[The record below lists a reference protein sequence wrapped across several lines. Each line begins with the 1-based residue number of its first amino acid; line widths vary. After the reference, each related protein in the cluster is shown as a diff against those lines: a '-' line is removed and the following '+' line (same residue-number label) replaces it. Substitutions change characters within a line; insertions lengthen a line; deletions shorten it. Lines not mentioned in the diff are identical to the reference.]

1 LSVRD
6 HCADAPAFAASG
18 GGVAVRLPGYTR
30 AVPQF
35 ELTSAFRP
43 AGDQP
48 QAIDALERGIKDEL
62 REQILLG
69 VTGSGKTYT
78 VANVIERIQRPTL
91 VMSPNKTLAAQLWAE
106 FREFFPNSAV
116 EYFVSY
122 YDFYQ
127 PEAYIPRTDTYIE
140 KDSSRNDEIDRL
152 RNSATR
158 ALLTRRDV
166 IVVASISCIYGIG
179 SPENYL
185 GESISLRVG
194 ESLRRDILLRKLAD
208 LQYSRNDTDFGRSK
222 FRVRGDVIDVQP
234 AYEQLATRIELFGDT
249 VEAIKEFDPLTGEIM
264 ARREELQVFPASH
277 YVTPQQEMD
286 RALVAIEAELEERVA
301 LLESRDRL
309 LEAQRLRQRTNFDME
324 MMRETGSCA
333 GIENYS
339 RHLSNRSEGQ
349 RPFCLL
355 DFLPDDAL
363 IVVDESHVAVPQID
377 GMYKGDKARKIPL
390 VEYGFRLPSA
400 LDNRPLTFA
409 EWDSMV
415 GQILYVSATPGPY
428 EEGRASQVVEQI
440 IRPTGLVDPTVEVK
454 PSEGQIDDLIA
465 QLQRRIERHERCLIT
480 TLTKKMAEDLTD
492 YLREAGIRVRYLH
505 SDIDTME
512 RVEIIRDLRLGVF
525 DVLVG
530 INLLREGLDLPEV
543 SFIAI
548 LDADKEG
555 YLRGYRSLIQTTGRA
570 ARNIFGHVIMY
581 ADSMSDAM
589 VRAIGETDRRRAV
602 QMRFNEAHGITPQ
615 SIVKAVYQLET
626 HRDEQSLR
634 AAAFQEAAG
643 LPPDELLRLAKDVEK
658 EMLRA
663 ARDLEFERAAELR
676 DRLVELRRRMETE
689 EPADLAPATSAAGN
703 GHAAPGR
710 RGRYA
715 RRR

>member
-1 LSVRD
+1 M
-6 HCADAPAFAASG
+6 PNFAFTAGFS
-18 GGVAVRLPGYTR
+18 
-30 AVPQF
+30 
-35 ELTSAFRP
+35 P
-43 AGDQP
+43 AGGQP
-48 QAIDALERGIKDEL
+48 EAIRKLAEGVDKGQKHQVL
-62 REQILLG
+62 QG
-69 VTGSGKTYT
+69 VTGSGKTMV
-78 VANVIERIQRPTL
+78 VAQMIQEIQRPTL
-91 VMSPNKTLAAQLWAE
+91 VLSPNKTLAAQLWAE
-106 FREFFPNSAV
+106 FREFFPQNAV

-194 ESLRRDILLRKLAD
+194 ESLRRDILRRKLAD

-264 ARREELQVFPASH
+264 AKREELQVFPASH

-286 RALVAIEAELEERVA
+286 RALAAIEAELEERVA
-301 LLESRDRL
+301 LLESRGRL

-339 RHLSNRSEGQ
+339 RHLTNRAEGQ

-465 QLQRRIERHERCLIT
+465 QLRRRIERHERCLIT

-492 YLREAGIRVRYLH
+492 YLREAGIRVRYL
-505 SDIDTME
+505 
-512 RVEIIRDLRLGVF
+512 
-525 DVLVG
+525 
-530 INLLREGLDLPEV
+530 
-543 SFIAI
+543 
-548 LDADKEG
+548 
-555 YLRGYRSLIQTTGRA
+555 
-570 ARNIFGHVIMY
+570 
-581 ADSMSDAM
+581 
-589 VRAIGETDRRRAV
+589 DRKSV
-602 QMRFNEAHGITPQ
+602 
-615 SIVKAVYQLET
+615 V
-626 HRDEQSLR
+626 
-634 AAAFQEAAG
+634 
-643 LPPDELLRLAKDVEK
+643 
-658 EMLRA
+658 
-663 ARDLEFERAAELR
+663 
-676 DRLVELRRRMETE
+676 
-689 EPADLAPATSAAGN
+689 
-703 GHAAPGR
+703 
-710 RGRYA
+710 
-715 RRR
+715 

>member
-1 LSVRD
+1 VPALELL
-6 HCADAPAFAASG
+6 APFA
-18 GGVAVRLPGYTR
+18 
-30 AVPQF
+30 
-35 ELTSAFRP
+35 P

-48 QAIDALERGIKDEL
+48 EAIRVLNRGLVEGQ

-69 VTGSGKTYT
+69 VTGSGKTFT
-78 VANVIERIQRPTL
+78 IANVIAEQQRPTL
-91 VMSPNKTLAAQLWAE
+91 VLSPNKTLAAQLWAE
-106 FREFFPNSAV
+106 FREFFPKNAV

-166 IVVASISCIYGIG
+166 VVVASISCIYGIG

-185 GESISLRVG
+185 GESITVKKG
-194 ESLRRDILLRKLAD
+194 ESWRRDILLRKLSD
-208 LQYSRNDTDFGRSK
+208 LQYARNDMDFGRTR
-222 FRVRGDVIDVQP
+222 FRVRGDVVDVQP
-234 AYEQLATRIELFGDT
+234 AYEEIATRIEFMGDT
-249 VEAIKEFDPLTGEIM
+249 IESIKDFDALTGEILTL
-264 ARREELQVFPASH
+264 RDELTVFPATH
-277 YVTPQQEMD
+277 YVTPQEQLN
-286 RALVAIEAELEERVA
+286 RALVSIEAELEDRVK
-301 LLESRDRL
+301 LLETRGRL

-324 MMRETGSCA
+324 MMRETGTCA

-339 RHLSNRSEGQ
+339 RHLSARSEGE
-349 RPFCLL
+349 RPHCLL

-363 IVVDESHVAVPQID
+363 LIVDESHVAVPQID
-377 GMYKGDKARKIPL
+377 GMNKGDRARKIPL

-409 EWDSMV
+409 EWDSMI
-415 GQILYVSATPGPY
+415 GQIIYVSATPGPY
-428 EEGRASQVVEQI
+428 ETEHATQVVEQI
-440 IRPTGLVDPTVEVK
+440 IRPTGLVDPTIEVK
-454 PSEGQIDDLIA
+454 ASHGQIDDLIA
-465 QLQRRIERHERCLIT
+465 QLRRRIERHERCLIT

-492 YLREAGIRVRYLH
+492 YLREAGIKVRYLH
-505 SDIDTME
+505 SDIDTLE

-543 SFIAI
+543 SFIGI

-555 YLRGYRSLIQTTGRA
+555 YLRGYRSLIQTIGRA
-570 ARNIFGHVIMY
+570 SRNVFGHVVLY
-581 ADSMSDAM
+581 ADRTSDAM
-589 VRAIGETDRRRAV
+589 EKAIAETDRRRAIQV
-602 QMRFNEAHGITPQ
+602 RYNVDNDVTPL
-615 SIVKAVYQLET
+615 SIVKAVYQMES
-626 HRDEQSLR
+626 HREQQSLR
-634 AAAFQEAAG
+634 AAAFTEASG
-643 LPPDELLRLAKDVEK
+643 LPPDEVLRLAKDVEK

-676 DRLVELRRRMETE
+676 DRLVELRRRLEGEE
-689 EPADLAPATSAAGN
+689 EPEPAQT
-703 GHAAPGR
+703 H
-710 RGRYA
+710 RGRG
-715 RRR
+715 RPVHSR

>member
-1 LSVRD
+1 MAVLELV
-6 HCADAPAFAASG
+6 APFA
-18 GGVAVRLPGYTR
+18 
-30 AVPQF
+30 
-35 ELTSAFRP
+35 P

-48 QAIDALERGIKDEL
+48 AAIEALDKGLRGGM
-62 REQILLG
+62 REQVLLG
-69 VTGSGKTYT
+69 VTGSGKTFS
-78 VANVIERIQRPTL
+78 VANVIARQQRPTL
-91 VMSPNKTLAAQLWAE
+91 VLSPNKTLAAQLWAE
-106 FREFFPNSAV
+106 FREFFPTNAV

-166 IVVASISCIYGIG
+166 IVVASVSCIYGIG

-185 GESISLRVG
+185 GESIVVRTG
-194 ESLRRDILLRKLAD
+194 ETWRRDILLRKLAD
-208 LQYSRNDTDFGRSK
+208 LQYSRNDLDFGRSR

-234 AYEQLATRIELFGDT
+234 AYEEVATRIEFFG
-249 VEAIKEFDPLTGEIM
+249 EEIESIKDFDPLTGEILGT
-264 ARREELQVFPASH
+264 REELTVFPASH
-277 YVTPQQEMD
+277 YVTPAEQMKS
-286 RALVAIEAELEERVA
+286 ALQNIEEELEQRVAELEARG
-301 LLESRDRL
+301 RL

-324 MMRETGSCA
+324 MMRETGTCA

-339 RHLSNRSEGQ
+339 RHLTARAPGE

-355 DFLPDDAL
+355 DFLPDDSL
-363 IVVDESHVAVPQID
+363 VVVDESHVAVPQLD
-377 GMYKGDKARKIPL
+377 GMYKGDRARKIPL

-428 EEGRASQVVEQI
+428 EEDHAGQVVEQI
-440 IRPTGLVDPTVEVK
+440 IRPTGLVDPTLEVK
-454 PSEGQIDDLIA
+454 RSEGQIDDLIA
-465 QLQRRIERHERCLIT
+465 QLRRRTERRERSLIT
-480 TLTKKMAEDLTD
+480 TLTKKMAEDLTE
-492 YLREAGIRVRYLH
+492 YLREAGVKVRYLH
-505 SDIDTME
+505 SDIDTLE

-543 SFIAI
+543 SFIGI

-555 YLRGYRSLIQTTGRA
+555 YLRGYRSLIQTIGRA
-570 ARNIFGHVIMY
+570 ARNVFGHVVMY
-581 ADSMSDAM
+581 ADRESEAM
-589 VRAIGETDRRRAV
+589 ARAIAETERRRAL
-602 QMRFNEAHGITPQ
+602 QIAFNERHGITPQ

-626 HRDEQSLR
+626 HRDELSTR

-643 LPPDELLRLAKDVEK
+643 LPPDEVLRLAKDVEK

-676 DRLVELRRRMETE
+676 DRLVELRRRLDGKDGEVE
-689 EPADLAPATSAAGN
+689 AAGV
-703 GHAAPGR
+703 GGDGARPRPA
-710 RGRYA
+710 A
-715 RRR
+715 RRRPSRYH

>member
-1 LSVRD
+1 MVPALELL
-6 HCADAPAFAASG
+6 APFK
-18 GGVAVRLPGYTR
+18 
-30 AVPQF
+30 
-35 ELTSAFRP
+35 P

-48 QAIDALERGIKDEL
+48 AAIDTLTGGVAEGL
-62 REQILLG
+62 REQTLMG

-78 VANVIERIQRPTL
+78 VANVIEHIQRPTL

-106 FREFFPNSAV
+106 FREFFPKNSV

-166 IVVASISCIYGIG
+166 VVVASISCIYGIG

-185 GESISLRVG
+185 GESITVKRG
-194 ESLRRDILLRKLAD
+194 ESWRRDILLRRLAD
-208 LQYSRNDTDFGRSK
+208 LQYSRNDMDFGRTR
-222 FRVRGDVIDVQP
+222 FRVRGDVVDVQP
-234 AYEQLATRIELFGDT
+234 AYEEIATRIEFMGDT
-249 VEAIKEFDPLTGEIM
+249 IESIKDFDALTGEILTM
-264 ARREELQVFPASH
+264 RDELTVFPATH
-277 YVTPQQEMD
+277 YVTPQEQME
-286 RALVAIEAELEERVA
+286 RALVSIEAELEERVK
-301 LLESRDRL
+301 LLESRGRL

-324 MMRETGSCA
+324 MMRETGTCA

-349 RPFCLL
+349 RPHCLL

-363 IVVDESHVAVPQID
+363 LIVDESHVAVPQID
-377 GMYKGDKARKIPL
+377 GMNKGDRARKIPL

-409 EWDSMV
+409 EWDSMI
-415 GQILYVSATPGPY
+415 GQIIYVSATPGPY
-428 EEGRASQVVEQI
+428 EEAHATRVVEQI

-454 PSEGQIDDLIA
+454 ASEGQIDDLLEQIA
-465 QLQRRIERHERCLIT
+465 RRVEQHERCLIT

-492 YLREAGIRVRYLH
+492 YLREAGIKVRYLH
-505 SDIDTME
+505 SDIDTLE

-543 SFIAI
+543 SFIGI

-602 QMRFNEAHGITPQ
+602 QMRFNKAHGITPQ
-615 SIVKAVYQLET
+615 SIVKAAYQLET

-676 DRLVELRRRMETE
+676 DRLVELRRRMGTGET
-689 EPADLAPATSAAGN
+689 PGLAPATR
-703 GHAAPGR
+703 PR
-710 RGRYA
+710 
-715 RRR
+715 